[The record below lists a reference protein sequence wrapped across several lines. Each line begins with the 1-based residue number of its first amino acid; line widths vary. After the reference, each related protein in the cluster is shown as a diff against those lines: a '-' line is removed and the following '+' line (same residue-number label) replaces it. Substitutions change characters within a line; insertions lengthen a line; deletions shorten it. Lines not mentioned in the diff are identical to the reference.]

1 MDIYCI
7 ITANYILSKIDN
19 GEAIKLTTDQ
29 DIMFSKI
36 AQGAIVTG
44 AILPSGL
51 KVPSDGK
58 WTIFN
63 NFIMKNLQI
72 DSSLGQS
79 SSVSET
85 NPMLSLG

>member
-1 MDIYCI
+1 MNIDSI

-19 GEAIKLTTDQ
+19 GEAIKLTADQ

-79 SSVSET
+79 SNVSET
-85 NPMLSLG
+85 NPTPSLR